1 MGERVNAIVFV
12 AVGAAAGHENLSG
25 FERGAALAGYRHY
38 KRSTRRT
45 WRHPPDASVRQAAQR
60 ARARAQAG
68 LGTAARRAQSAQRTR
83 RCKSAAHRT
92 QRTSFVRAS
101 GKAREGR
108 GRKRKARVRVTE
120 RTSVRGPNGRKE
132 KARWGARER
141 ASEREKKEREGER
154 TGKRADGQTDG
165 WTGERARARTVA
177 AGNR

>member
-1 MGERVNAIVFV
+1 MKTYPDSREEPRWPVIVIINGLRDV
-12 AVGAAAGHENLSG
+12 HGVIHLTPRRAPSRAAS
-25 FERGAALAGYRHY
+25 
-38 KRSTRRT
+38 
-45 WRHPPDASVRQAAQR
+45 
-60 ARARAQAG
+60 ARARAG

-108 GRKRKARVRVTE
+108 GQKRKARVRVTE

-141 ASEREKKEREGER
+141 ASEREKKVGEGER

-165 WTGERARARTVA
+165 RTDGRANVRERERWRQG
-177 AGNR
+177 AG